1 MTNEDWTPPRPR
13 PAPGQDR
20 LIAYKRRIILAI
32 VAALTASVTA
42 TMALV
47 AVTTRDRLLEEGRR
61 RAIELGT
68 VLHSSL
74 EHLMEVRNPGKMQ
87 STLVEVGR
95 DETSLVRA
103 FILDDAGRVAYSSRP
118 RDIGTVMDRRTDPT
132 CLTCHGGTVVGHG
145 DRVINLTQDGIRVQ
159 RHIHVIEN
167 RPSCHRCHPASRAV
181 NGKLIVDRSLEPTYA
196 LLRTNITIIAALG
209 AACLAVLIPFL
220 WGFLSRGVDT
230 YIEEIRA
237 TSGELSVLYG
247 TVERLSATIDLEEL
261 KRVVIEIIGET
272 LEADEIDMVLPS
284 EYHELGVIVWAK
296 AGNRVDRKK
305 VEPGSPL
312 HDVIQRWAAGGVT
325 DHEVRDDGREVVM
338 LITKGGS
345 RMGLVVVRSRAGAY
359 DAGQLPLVRGIA
371 NHVAVAFDN
380 AMLYHIAITD
390 ELTGLF
396 SNRHFRQA
404 ISKRYALFQ
413 QYGEKLALLM
423 VDVDNFKRI
432 NDTYG
437 HPVGDSILRSI
448 GKCVQSAIR
457 DEDMGFRYG
466 GEEFAVILPGADAGA
481 GKAVAERM
489 RVFIEHFPFKADGHV
504 LQVTVSIGIAVWPES
519 AETIKGIIIEAD
531 KALYEAKRSGKNK
544 VVVRA
549 S

>member
-1 MTNEDWTPPRPR
+1 MTK
-13 PAPGQDR
+13 PAQGQEW

-32 VAALTASVTA
+32 VTILTATITA
-42 TMALV
+42 TMALI

-61 RAIELGT
+61 RAVELGT

-74 EHLMEVRNPGKMQ
+74 EHLMEARNPGKMQ
-87 STLVEVGR
+87 TTLVEVGR
-95 DETSLVRA
+95 QDTSLVRA
-103 FILDDAGRVAYSSRP
+103 FILDDAGRIAYSSRP
-118 RDIGTVMDRRTDPT
+118 RDIGTVMDRRTDPS
-132 CLTCHGGTVVGHG
+132 CLPCHRGTVVGYR
-145 DRVINLTQDGIRVQ
+145 DRVINLTEDGIRVQ

-167 RPSCHRCHPASRAV
+167 RPSCYRCHPASRPV
-181 NGKLIVDRSLEPTYA
+181 NGKLIIDRSLEPTYA
-196 LLRTNITIIAALG
+196 LLRTNIAIIAVGG
-209 AACLAVLIPFL
+209 AVCLAVLIPFL
-220 WGFLSRGVDT
+220 GRVLSRGVNT

-237 TSGELSVLYG
+237 TSSELSVLYG
-247 TVERLSATIDLEEL
+247 IVERLSATIELEEL
-261 KRVVIEIIGET
+261 KPVVIDIIRET
-272 LEADEIDMVLPS
+272 LKADEIEMVLPS
-284 EYHELGVIVWAK
+284 EYRELGAIAWTK

-305 VEPGSPL
+305 VDPGSPL
-312 HDVIQRWAAGGVT
+312 HDVIQRWAAGGVA
-325 DHEVRDDGREVVM
+325 DHEVREDGKEVVM

-359 DAGQLPLVRGIA
+359 HAGQLPLVRGIA
-371 NHVAVAFDN
+371 NHIAVALDN
-380 AMLYHIAITD
+380 AMLYQIAITD

-404 ISKRYALFQ
+404 ISKRHALFQ

-448 GKCVQSAIR
+448 GKCVRSSVR

-466 GEEFAVILPGADAGA
+466 GEEFAVILPQADAGA

-489 RVFIEHFPFKADGHV
+489 RALIEHFPFKADSHV
-504 LQVTVSIGIAVWPES
+504 LQVTVSIGIAVWPGS
-519 AETIKGIIIEAD
+519 VETIKGIIIEAD

-549 S
+549 HDPG